1 MATHAQSIPGAAT
14 HGDAAVH
21 VHHDYG
27 LRSWLMTV
35 DHKRIG
41 ILYGVAAI
49 MFFLLG
55 GVEALLIRYQLAV
68 PNNTAVDPDTFNQLF
83 TMHALT
89 MIFLALMPLSVA
101 FFNIAVPLLIGAR
114 DVAFPR
120 LNAFSFWTFLLGGIL
135 LNLSWVA
142 GGAPDA
148 GWFAY
153 ANLTSKE
160 FSPGKGMDFYALG
173 LQVLGVASMAG
184 GFNFIVTILNMRAP
198 GMTLMRMPVFV
209 WMTLV
214 TSILIVLAF
223 PVITVALIMLTL
235 DRLVGTSFFS
245 PTGGRSEERR
255 VGK

>member
-1 MATHAQSIPGAAT
+1 MATHAHAVPGAT
-14 HGDAAVH
+14 GHAVAPAH
-21 VHHDYG
+21 AVHDYG
-27 LRSWLMTV
+27 LRSWLLTV

-41 ILYGVAAI
+41 ILYGVTAF

-55 GVEALLIRYQLAV
+55 GIEALLIRFQLAV

-89 MIFLALMPLSVA
+89 MIFLALMPLSAA

-120 LNAFSFWTFLLGGIL
+120 LNAFSYWTFLLGGLL
-135 LNLSWVA
+135 LNLSWIA

-160 FSPGKGMDFYALG
+160 FSPGRGMDFYALG
-173 LQVLGVASMAG
+173 LQVLGVASMAAG
-184 GFNFIVTILNMRAP
+184 LNFIVTILNMRAP
-198 GMTLMRMPVFV
+198 GHDADAYARLR
-209 WMTLV
+209 
-214 TSILIVLAF
+214 
-223 PVITVALIMLTL
+223 L
-235 DRLVGTSFFS
+235 DDARHVGADRPGVPRHHRRLGDVDAGPASRHQLLQ
-245 PTGGRSEERR
+245 PRR
-255 VGK
+255 RR